1 MIFDV
6 FTFAKS
12 WYYRDTATLE
22 QTMVRELSALHDK
35 NYYLAQSPSECAH
48 NDSPVYRLINNENSY
63 DYLRIKGLPLA

>member
-1 MIFDV
+1 
-6 FTFAKS
+6 
-12 WYYRDTATLE
+12 
-22 QTMVRELSALHDK
+22 MVRELSALHDK